1 MAPPVQDHW
10 STGWTCA
17 LLGNMLQQCCASSGL
32 EHAAPMSTETGSEPY
47 AAAPPRAGRRL
58 PYRAKRPPRP
68 PVLNLRTS
76 SHSLRAVLPSRSA
89 ADRLHVSWPF
99 RQPKHCPSRSTWR
112 HVLLFERGHGLCS
125 MVPRVLYCRPRVS
138 TSAMLVSVSGAPC
151 TAFPFGSYSPVLCS
165 RTCDHVVSV
174 HHRIKWDIPA
184 MTSP

>member
-1 MAPPVQDHW
+1 MLRPVPSPTPPRFP
-10 STGWTCA
+10 GR
-17 LLGNMLQQCCASSGL
+17 
-32 EHAAPMSTETGSEPY
+32 
-47 AAAPPRAGRRL
+47 AAACHPAQSVRRGRLCWVCGRV
-58 PYRAKRPPRP
+58 RM
-68 PVLNLRTS
+68 
-76 SHSLRAVLPSRSA
+76 HSLRAVLPSRSA

-112 HVLLFERGHGLCS
+112 HGLLFERGHGLCS
-125 MVPRVLYCRPRVS
+125 MVPRVFNCRPRVS

-174 HHRIKWDIPA
+174 HHRINWDIPA

>member
-32 EHAAPMSTETGSEPY
+32 EHAAPMSTETGPEPY

-151 TAFPFGSYSPVLCS
+151 TVFPFGSYSPVLCS